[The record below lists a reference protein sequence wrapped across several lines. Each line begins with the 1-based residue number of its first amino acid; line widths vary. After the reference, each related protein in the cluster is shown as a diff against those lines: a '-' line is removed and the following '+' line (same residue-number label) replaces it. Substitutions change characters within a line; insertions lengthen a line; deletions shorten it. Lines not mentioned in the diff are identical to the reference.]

1 MVLYNPIHLIITSI
15 TTGSTNSQN
24 KFHICPS
31 FLHHTLV
38 APSVDLDMH
47 KPHSKPCLKTC
58 NPPSA
63 GYRTSA
69 LIHPSGLN
77 HPEMKIKCKNDKVF
91 QFYFLDLF
99 SLYILFSQFKP
110 LMFSRDFDFNFVSLL
125 VNCTNMHLESVE
137 LLILIDIP
145 SNQRVH

>member
-1 MVLYNPIHLIITSI
+1 MVLYKPIHLIITSI

-99 SLYILFSQFKP
+99 SVYVLFSQVWSFNITFTYQIDFAQRP
-110 LMFSRDFDFNFVSLL
+110 LSLSVCQERVSLK
-125 VNCTNMHLESVE
+125 TAERKS
-137 LLILIDIP
+137 
-145 SNQRVH
+145 